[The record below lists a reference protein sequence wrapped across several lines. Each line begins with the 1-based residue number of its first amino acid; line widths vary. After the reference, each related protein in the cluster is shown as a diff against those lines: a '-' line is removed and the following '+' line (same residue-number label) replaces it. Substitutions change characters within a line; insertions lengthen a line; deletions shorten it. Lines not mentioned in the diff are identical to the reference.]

1 MSDANKA
8 LAREFYEQ
16 VWNEHRAD
24 AAATYYAADYA
35 DHNTSVPNQP
45 AGVDGAYAVF
55 STFLAAFPDV
65 HFTLDLQLVEGDL
78 VTTRWTANGTNS
90 GSLMGMPPTR
100 RPISVTGIDIF
111 RVRGG
116 KIVERWGSFD
126 LAGMMQQLGVGQA

>member
-8 LAREFYEQ
+8 IVRESYEQ

-35 DHNTSVPNQP
+35 DHNTSVPDQP
-45 AGVDGAYAVF
+45 AGVDGAHAVF

-65 HFTLDLQLVEGDL
+65 HFTLDLQVAEGDL
-78 VTTRWTANGTNS
+78 VSTRWTATGTNS
-90 GSLMGMPPTR
+90 GSLMGMPPTGR
-100 RPISVTGIDIF
+100 QVIVTGIDIF
-111 RVRGG
+111 RVQGG

-126 LAGMMQQLGVGQA
+126 LAGMMQQLGAGQA